1 MPEQYS
7 TFFVAC
13 SQAASAL
20 VGLLF
25 VALSIDVGLE
35 REFRIKQYALSETA
49 YISLVGIFIVSLL
62 TLLPLAL
69 SLIGGAGIIFSLI
82 GIAGLLRLHKN
93 FDHEHVP
100 VDTYYT
106 FATIGVYIVLAAN
119 CLWIIMTDG
128 GGYSLSLFSFLF
140 VVLFGL
146 SLVRAWRA
154 LRITKRSSTKKP
166 LKL

>member
-49 YISLVGIFIVSLL
+49 YISLVGIFVVSLL
-62 TLLPLAL
+62 TLLPLEL
-69 SLIGGAGIIFSLI
+69 SLIAGTGIIFSLV
-82 GIAGLLRLHKN
+82 GIVGLLRLYKN
-93 FDHEHVP
+93 LDHEHVP
-100 VDTYYT
+100 MDMWYIFT
-106 FATIGVYIVLAAN
+106 TIGVYIVLAST
-119 CLWIIMTDG
+119 CLWIMMTNG
-128 GGYSLSLFSFLF
+128 GGESLSLFCLLF

-146 SLVRAWRA
+146 SLIRAWRA
-154 LRITKRSSTKKP
+154 LRITKRSGARPPKS
-166 LKL
+166 